1 MGASEFEVTI
11 TATTAKEAFRL
22 AVEDARYEHGNGGYT
37 GTIAEKDS
45 FLLID
50 TAGKDPKAVI
60 QMMVEK
66 CASFETCSCRGDR
79 RYFDKWGPALCVRLD
94 KNTFLFFGMASS

>member
-66 CASFETCSCRGDR
+66 GDR